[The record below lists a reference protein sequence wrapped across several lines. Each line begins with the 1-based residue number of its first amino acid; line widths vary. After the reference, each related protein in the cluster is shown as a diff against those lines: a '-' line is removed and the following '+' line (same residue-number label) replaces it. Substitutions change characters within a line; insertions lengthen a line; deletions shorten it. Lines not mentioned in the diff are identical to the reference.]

1 MKKSIKVLIWICS
14 FLVAFFIAAAIRFF
28 MSNTTLKEY
37 STYCIDSVRSELW
50 EYIGNIHMNE
60 AYCSD
65 WVCIYMWGVSYE
77 WVDYGYSCK
86 VFNKENVDLKLEP
99 LNNKVDTD
107 EVALTGGE
115 SQDNAL
121 IIVFSPTWNTKQI
134 ATYISEINGSELEEL
149 LPMTGYTEEDLNWRN
164 EESRSFKEF
173 KDSSIKPEI
182 ATEFDLEWYD
192 TIYLWYPIW
201 FGRTPN
207 IITTFLDNYDL
218 SGKNVILFCTSEH
231 VWIEGSVEYLEPY
244 KLNVIASKRFEQGSS
259 KEQVKEWLES
269 L

>member
-1 MKKSIKVLIWICS
+1 MKTITKVLIWLIA
-14 FLVAFFIAAAIRFF
+14 FVAACWIAFVIVVLTNE
-28 MSNTTLKEY
+28 NTIKEY
-37 STYCIDSVRSELW
+37 STYCMDNVRSVLW
-50 EYIGNIHMNE
+50 EELENVSMTD

-65 WVCIYMWGVSYE
+65 WSCVYKWGVRYDST
-77 WVDYGYSCK
+77 DYSFSCK
-86 VFNKENVDLKLEP
+86 VYNKENVDLDLQP
-99 LNNKVDTD
+99 LSIDIDVD
-107 EVALTGGE
+107 EVSLTGNE
-115 SQDNAL
+115 VDEDS
-121 IIVFSPTWNTKQI
+121 IIVVFSPTWNTKQI
-134 ATYISEINGSELEEL
+134 ATYISEIKGNTLEEL
-149 LPMTGYTEEDLNWRN
+149 LPMTWYTEEDLNWRN

-173 KDSSIKPEI
+173 KDTSIKPEI
-182 ATEFDLEWYD
+182 ATEFDLDWYD

-231 VWIEGSVEYLEPY
+231 VWIEWSVEYLEPY
-244 KLNVIASKRFEQGSS
+244 KLNVVASKRFEQGSS

>member
-1 MKKSIKVLIWICS
+1 MKTITKVLLCLIA
-14 FLVAFFIAAAIRFF
+14 LVAVCWIAFVARYIY
-28 MSNTTLKEY
+28 NTNTLREY
-37 STYCIDSVRSELW
+37 STYCMDNIRSTVWGEL
-50 EYIGNIHMNE
+50 ENVYMGD
-60 AYCSD
+60 AYCAD
-65 WVCIYMWGVSYE
+65 WTCIYIWWFHFDES
-77 WVDYGYSCK
+77 DYAFSCK
-86 VFNKENVDLKLEP
+86 VYNKENVDLNLQPYSLEI
-99 LNNKVDTD
+99 NTD
-107 EVALTGGE
+107 ESALTGDE
-115 SQDNAL
+115 DQDDSI

-134 ATYISEINGSELEEL
+134 ATYISEIKGNTLEEL
-149 LPMTGYTEEDLNWRN
+149 LPMTWYTEEDLNWRN

-173 KDSSIKPEI
+173 KDTSIKPEI
-182 ATEFDLEWYD
+182 ATEFDLDWYD

-231 VWIEGSVEYLEPY
+231 VWIEWSVEYLEPY

-259 KEQVKEWLES
+259 KEQVQEWLES